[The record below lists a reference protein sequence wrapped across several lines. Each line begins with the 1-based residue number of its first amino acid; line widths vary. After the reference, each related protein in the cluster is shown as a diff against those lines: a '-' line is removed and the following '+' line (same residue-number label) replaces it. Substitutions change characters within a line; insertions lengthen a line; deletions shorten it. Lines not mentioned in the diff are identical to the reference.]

1 MNQLKELSSK
11 ERKYL
16 AAILI
21 TAFIIKIIFAFTI
34 ETEIRSDS
42 LVYHTLANNIITIG
56 EYSFEGKP
64 TAIIASGYPIFLSG
78 IYYVFGTEQV
88 YVKIIQALIELFTGL
103 IFFYVSR
110 FFFKTEYSLISL
122 FVFTFLPSNL
132 LYSQTILTEPLFGL
146 LNCIIL
152 YFCLKEKFDKRILFL
167 GMVWGYAIL
176 VRSSFALSVILLP
189 IFLFIYRRQLFEG
202 FKRKRIKRVLQYSL
216 FFFIGVMLVISP
228 WLIRNKITMNTF
240 TIAAQGGFTFWSGSN
255 PDATGTWYHKIEE
268 TNPMFDIQDEAQRDR
283 EFYKLGLEYAV
294 NNPHKFLITGIKKIG
309 YLFSSERMII
319 LYFTEGDDK
328 VKTSTEVYRAI
339 NPFVSFLINVP
350 YFLIM
355 LLGTWGLLM
364 FRKKAFFLYGFIL
377 TWMIT
382 IFMFVALARY
392 HYVLIPFF
400 VLGTV
405 KLISERKHIFKELS
419 KIRIAGAIGLN
430 LFLIAVWVFELY
442 LLITK

>member
-1 MNQLKELSSK
+1 MNQLKKLSST

-42 LVYHTLANNIITIG
+42 LVYHTLANNIVTLG
-56 EYSFEGKP
+56 EYSFEGKS
-64 TAIIASGYPIFLSG
+64 TAVISGGYPLFLSG
-78 IYYVFGTEQV
+78 IYYVFGTEQF
-88 YVKIIQALIELFTGL
+88 YVKLIQALLEIFTGL
-103 IFFYVSR
+103 MFFSISK
-110 FFFKTEYSLISL
+110 FFFNIKYSLISL
-122 FVFTFLPSNL
+122 FIFTFLPSNL

-146 LNCIIL
+146 LSFIIL

-167 GMVWGYAIL
+167 GMLWGYAIL

-189 IFLFIYRRQLFEG
+189 IFLLIYRRQLFEG
-202 FKRKRIKRVLQYSL
+202 YKRKRIKRVLQYSL
-216 FFFIGVMLVISP
+216 FFFIGVLLVISP

-240 TIAAQGGFTFWSGSN
+240 TIATQGGFTFWSGSN
-255 PDATGTWYHKIEE
+255 PDATGTWYHRIEE
-268 TNPMFDIQDEAQRDR
+268 TNPLFEIEDEAQKDR
-283 EFYKLGLEYAV
+283 EFYKKGFEYAL
-294 NNPHKFLITGIKKIG
+294 NNPHKFFITGIKKIG

-319 LYFTEGDDK
+319 LYFTKGDDK
-328 VKTSTEVYRAI
+328 VKTSTEVYKDV
-339 NPFVSFLINVP
+339 NPFVSLLINVP

-355 LLGTWGLLM
+355 LFGAWGLLM
-364 FRKKAFFLYGFIL
+364 FKKKSFFLYGFIV
-377 TWMIT
+377 TWVIT

-405 KLISERKHIFKELS
+405 KLFSERKHIFKELS
-419 KIRIAGAIGLN
+419 KIKIAGAIGFS
-430 LFLIAVWVFELY
+430 LFLIAVWASELY

>member
-1 MNQLKELSSK
+1 MNRLKNLSSK

-16 AAILI
+16 AAILF

-34 ETEIRSDS
+34 KTEIRSDS
-42 LVYHTLANNIITIG
+42 LVYHTLANNIVTLG

-64 TAIIASGYPIFLSG
+64 TAIIASGYPLFLSG
-78 IYYVFGTEQV
+78 IYYLFGTEQI

-110 FFFKTEYSLISL
+110 FFFKTKYSLISL
-122 FVFTFLPSNL
+122 SVFTFLPSNL

-146 LNCIIL
+146 LSCIIL

-167 GMVWGYAIL
+167 GIVWGYAIL

-202 FKRKRIKRVLQYSL
+202 FKRKRIKRVIQYSL
-216 FFFIGVMLVISP
+216 FFFVGVLLVISP

-240 TIAAQGGFTFWSGSN
+240 TIATQGGFTFWSGSN

-268 TNPMFDIQDEAQRDR
+268 TNPLFDIQDEAQRDR
-283 EFYKLGLEYAV
+283 EFFKLGLEYAV
-294 NNPHKFLITGIKKIG
+294 NNPHKFFIMGIKKLG
-309 YLFSSERMII
+309 YLFSSERMIM

-339 NPFVSFLINVP
+339 NPFISLLINVP
-350 YFLIM
+350 YLLIM

-364 FRKKAFFLYGFIL
+364 FSKKSFFLYGFIGI
-377 TWMIT
+377 WMIT

-405 KLISERKHIFKELS
+405 KLFSERKHLFKELS

-430 LFLIAVWVFELY
+430 LFLIAVWASELY

>member
-1 MNQLKELSSK
+1 MNQLKEVSPK

-16 AAILI
+16 TAILI

-42 LVYHTLANNIITIG
+42 LVYHTLANNIITLG

-64 TAIIASGYPIFLSG
+64 TAIISSGYPLFLSG
-78 IYYVFGTEQV
+78 VYYLFGTEQI
-88 YVKIIQALIELFTGL
+88 YVKIIQALLELFTGL

-110 FFFKTEYSLISL
+110 FFFNIKYSLISL
-122 FVFTFLPSNL
+122 FIFTFLPSNL
-132 LYSQTILTEPLFGL
+132 LYSQTILSEPLFGL
-146 LNCIIL
+146 LSCIIL
-152 YFCLKEKFDKRILFL
+152 YFCLKEKFDKKILVL
-167 GMVWGYAIL
+167 GILWGYAVL
-176 VRSSFALSVILLP
+176 VRSSFALSLLLLP
-189 IFLFIYRRQLFEG
+189 IFLFVYRRQLFEG
-202 FKRKRIKRVLQYSL
+202 FKKKRFKRVIQYSL
-216 FFFIGVMLVISP
+216 LFLLGVLLVLSP

-240 TIAAQGGFTFWSGSN
+240 TIATQGGFTFWSGSN

-268 TNPMFDIQDEAQRDR
+268 TNPLFDIKDEAQRDR

-294 NNPHKFLITGIKKIG
+294 NNPHKFFITGIKKLG

-319 LYFTEGDDK
+319 LYFTKGDDK
-328 VKTSTEVYRAI
+328 IKTSTEVYRAV
-339 NPFVSFLINVP
+339 NPFISLFINVP

-364 FRKKAFFLYGFIL
+364 FRKKTFFLYGFVM
-377 TWMIT
+377 TWVFT
-382 IFMFVALARY
+382 IFIFVALARY

-405 KLISERKHIFKELS
+405 KIINERKHIFKELS
-419 KIRIAGAIGLN
+419 KIKIALALAFN
-430 LFLIAVWVFELY
+430 LFLIAVWASELY

>member
-11 ERKYL
+11 ERKYS

-42 LVYHTLANNIITIG
+42 LVYHTLANNIVTLG

-64 TAIIASGYPIFLSG
+64 TAIISSGYPLFLSG

-88 YVKIIQALIELFTGL
+88 YVKIIQALLELFTGL

-110 FFFKTEYSLISL
+110 FFFKINFSLISL
-122 FVFTFLPSNL
+122 FIFTFLPSNL

-146 LNCIIL
+146 LSCIIL

-216 FFFIGVMLVISP
+216 LFFVGIILVISP
-228 WLIRNKITMNTF
+228 WLIRNKIAMNTF
-240 TIAAQGGFTFWSGSN
+240 TIATQGGFTFWSGSN

-268 TNPMFDIQDEAQRDR
+268 TNPLFDIQDEAQRDR
-283 EFYKLGLEYAV
+283 EFFKLGLEYAV
-294 NNPHKFLITGIKKIG
+294 NNPHKFFITGIKKLG

-328 VKTSTEVYRAI
+328 VKTSTEVYRSI
-339 NPFVSFLINVP
+339 NPFISLLINVP

-382 IFMFVALARY
+382 IFIFVALARY

-405 KLISERKHIFKELS
+405 KLISERKHLFKELS
-419 KIRIAGAIGLN
+419 KIRIAGAIGFS
-430 LFLIAVWVFELY
+430 LFLIAVWASELY